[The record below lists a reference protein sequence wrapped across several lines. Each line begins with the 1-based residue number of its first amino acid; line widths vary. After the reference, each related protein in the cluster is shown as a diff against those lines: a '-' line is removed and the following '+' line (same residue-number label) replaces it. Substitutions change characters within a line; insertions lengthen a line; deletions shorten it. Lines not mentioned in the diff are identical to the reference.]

1 MLPIVGIIIVI
12 VSVLTGFSMAGGH
25 IHSLIHP
32 SELVTIGGAALGAM
46 VCSSPPKVL
55 KDLMHGLITLL
66 KGGNVGKQTYNQA
79 FNFFPHTKIFQL
91 EYYRCINGI
100 NSKKL

>member
-79 FNFFPHTKIFQL
+79 F
-91 EYYRCINGI
+91 
-100 NSKKL
+100 KLLYELFRVARRDY